1 MAKKIV
7 VIGAGPG
14 GYPAALKAASLGAQ
28 VTLIEKD
35 KIGGVCLNCGCI
47 PSKSLLD
54 AAHRF
59 ETARRL
65 PALCQ
70 DGAEQQALA
79 LAHSISWPKV
89 QARQKAAT
97 QKLTA
102 GIMTMLKAKKVTV
115 ITGTA
120 SFKNA
125 SEVLVKTADGEQTLP
140 FDACI
145 LATGSTAFFPPGFL
159 TGPACLKA

>member
-70 DGAEQQALA
+70 DGAEQPALS
-79 LAHSISWPKV
+79 LTQSISWPKV

-102 GIMTMLKAKKVTV
+102 GIMTRLTAK
-115 ITGTA
+115 
-120 SFKNA
+120 
-125 SEVLVKTADGEQTLP
+125 
-140 FDACI
+140 
-145 LATGSTAFFPPGFL
+145 
-159 TGPACLKA
+159 